1 MRRGPRAE
9 HLLPIAC
16 AAAAALLFASQFMNI
31 FQLDAGTPPV
41 PGQTFDRITAIDQH
55 SIAVLLLATFAFVAV
70 IVCVVTGS
78 RPAAYGVAA
87 AGVAALLIFLLRDL
101 PDAGKAGSVNFEAVP
116 LADATNEPV
125 LGFWIELTASLVLAV
140 CGGALATLTSQQL
153 GALGRV
159 FRGRGEREKDSGKSA
174 GHHDSDPLRTATDA
188 RDEPASSN
196 SSADQEAAARRA
208 ARSKPG

>member
-31 FQLDAGTPPV
+31 FELNGGTPPV

-55 SIAVLLLATFAFVAV
+55 SIAVLLLAIFAFVAV
-70 IVCVVTGS
+70 IVCVVSGS

-125 LGFWIELTASLVLAV
+125 LGFWIELTASLILAV
-140 CGGALATLTSQQL
+140 CGGALATLTSTQL

-159 FRGRGEREKDSGKSA
+159 FRGRGEREKDSGESA
-174 GHHDSDPLRTATDA
+174 GHHSDPLRTAADT
-188 RDEPASSN
+188 RDELASSS

>member
-1 MRRGPRAE
+1 MPRAE

-31 FQLDAGTPPV
+31 FELNGGTPPV

-55 SIAVLLLATFAFVAV
+55 SIAVLLLAAFAFVAV
-70 IVCVVTGS
+70 VVCVASGS

-101 PDAGKAGSVNFEAVP
+101 PDAGKAGSVNFLAVP
-116 LADATNEPV
+116 LADATTQPV
-125 LGFWIELTASLVLAV
+125 LGFWIELIASLTLAV
-140 CGGALATLTSQQL
+140 SGGALATLTSDQL

-159 FRGRGEREKDSGKSA
+159 FRRRADREKPGDKPKSA
-174 GHHDSDPLRTATDA
+174 PIETATKAHEELGATNPAGDDA
-188 RDEPASSN
+188 KRRK
-196 SSADQEAAARRA
+196 AAKT
-208 ARSKPG
+208 KPG